1 MLETIGFALGGL
13 LMDIL
18 GQKSATSMTATA
30 LSVAVAWQEAKVFD
44 IPTQPDPMVETIV
57 EDYLKR
63 LVSLGYSRDRQGVWI
78 QSEWAELAKH
88 QDSIPAS
95 AASLT
100 KIATTIA
107 ALETWDLNH
116 RFETRIYQTGVIHNG
131 ILEGDLLVEGGG
143 DPLFVWEEAIA
154 IGNALN
160 ELGIRQIK
168 GNLIVTSN
176 FKMNFQSDP
185 RKSGKLFKQ
194 GLDSRRWSSEV
205 QKQYQTLPQ
214 GTSRPQIEIAGTIQV
229 QPSIPDTAQL
239 LLRHQSLTLT
249 QLLKQ
254 MNIYSNNVMAE
265 MLGESVGGA
274 AVVSKIAARAANVSA
289 EEIRL
294 INASGLGVDNRLSPR
309 AAGKMLIALD
319 RKLDSQPRSV
329 SDLFP
334 LSGRDRHG
342 TMQWRAIPSGVVIKT
357 GTLAQVS
364 ALAGVI
370 PTKERGLVWFAI
382 INHGNNIERL
392 RAEQDRL
399 LQNLSRHWQIIPA
412 TTTIGTDNAYLGD
425 PSRNLK
431 DEG

>member
-1 MLETIGFALGGL
+1 
-13 LMDIL
+13 MDIL
-18 GQKSATSMTATA
+18 GQKPATSMTVTA
-30 LSVAVAWQEAKVFD
+30 LSVAWQEAKVFD
-44 IPTQPDPMVETIV
+44 IPTQPDPMVEAIV
-57 EDYLKR
+57 EDYLKG
-63 LVSLGYSRDRQGVWI
+63 LASLGYSRDRQGVWI
-78 QSEWAELAKH
+78 QSEWADLARH
-88 QDSIPAS
+88 QDSIPVS

-116 RFETRIYQTGVIHNG
+116 RFETRIYKTGIINNG
-131 ILEGDLLVEGGG
+131 ILEGDLIVEGGG

-160 ELGIRQIK
+160 ELGIRQVK
-168 GNLIVTSN
+168 GNLIVTGNFQVN
-176 FKMNFQSDP
+176 FKSDP
-185 RKSGKLFKQ
+185 QKSGELFKQ

-205 QKQYQTLPQ
+205 QKQYQTLPK
-214 GTSRPQIEIAGTIQV
+214 GTSRPQIAIAGTIQV
-229 QPSIPDTAQL
+229 RESIPDTAQL

-265 MLGESVGGA
+265 MLGETVGGA
-274 AVVSKIAARAANVSA
+274 SAVSEIAAKAANVSPN
-289 EEIRL
+289 EIRL
-294 INASGLGVDNRLSPR
+294 INTSGLGVDNRISPR
-309 AAGKMLIALD
+309 AACQMLIALG
-319 RKLDSQPRSV
+319 RKLESQSVSV

-334 LSGRDRHG
+334 LSGRDRNG
-342 TMQWRAIPSGVVIKT
+342 TMQWRAIPSGVTIKT

-392 RAEQDRL
+392 RAQQDRL
-399 LQNLSRHWQIIPA
+399 LQNLSQHWQVIPA
-412 TTTIGTDNAYLGD
+412 TTTTVTDNAYLGD
-425 PSRNLK
+425 PSRNLRV
-431 DEG
+431 EG